1 MIDLKQIKDINDTYS
16 KHTLSLY
23 LQVDP
28 SYIENQSQTPAWT
41 IWLKNELSNIQSSLM
56 EKDLTSLWNDI
67 SKRLDKHLSTYDI
80 SGRTLVIFMDEE
92 NEYVEELPFAMKN
105 RSHFGQP
112 FVSPLL
118 WAIDEYQQYLIVMVD
133 QQKASFRKAYLGN
146 LETQSEITIDLGYD
160 WGEKTLMPASGGDG
174 QALRQGNNREAFEDM
189 IGEHVERFYKDIADE
204 IKSIYD
210 DESSLRVILAGDE
223 RSAHAVQKHLH
234 ESVNNHV
241 VDILSIPMN
250 ASEKDIMERI
260 SQVAYNY
267 ERNYELDLIK
277 QIKNSAYDNGRGLL
291 GRDELKKAMEMQ
303 QVEMIVM
310 PFSLLQT
317 DPDYAHQL
325 AMWALENNSRI
336 EFVHGLAADSLKEIV
351 DVAAQLYYSIETA

>member
-1 MIDLKQIKDINDTYS
+1 MIDLAQIQNINDTYS
-16 KHTLSLY
+16 KHTISLY

-41 IWLKNELSNIQSSLM
+41 IWLKNELSKLKTSMM
-56 EKDLTSLWNDI
+56 EQDLTPLWNNM
-67 SKRLDKHLSTYDI
+67 SKRLDTHLATYDI
-80 SGRTLVIFMDEE
+80 RGRTLVIFMDEK
-92 NEYVEELPFAMKN
+92 NTYIEELPFAMKN
-105 RSHFGQP
+105 RSHFGRP

-146 LETQSEITIDLGYD
+146 LETQSEITIDLEYD

-210 DESSLRVILAGDE
+210 DESTPRLILAGDE
-223 RSAHAVQKHLH
+223 RSAHAVEKHLH
-234 ESVNNHV
+234 ESVREHLV
-241 VDILSIPMN
+241 SILPIPMD
-250 ASEKDIMERI
+250 ASEKEIMQGM
-260 SQVAYNY
+260 SKVAYDY
-267 ERNYELDLIK
+267 ERDYEIDLIK
-277 QIKNSAYDNGRGLL
+277 RIQNDAYDHGRGLL
-291 GRDELKKAMEMQ
+291 GRDKLKLAMEMQ
-303 QVEMIVM
+303 RVELIIM

-325 AMWALENNSRI
+325 AMWALENNSHI
-336 EFVHGLAADSLKEIV
+336 EFVHGLAADTLKKDA